1 MQDMSIPS
9 LLLDIMVLA
18 ITVGFVWYGIRRG
31 FIVMLVGSCG
41 RLISCFGAYVGSRAL
56 SSTIYQVYLR
66 DKLIGTVAGT
76 VTDSFSDYDISMQIS
91 TVMQGIPGILR
102 NMIYGLFGDTA
113 QISEQVGEALNGSVQ
128 TISARIVDQVIY
140 PVVYLL
146 LQSILFL
153 LLFFCLKVVINALS
167 ETLRNIRR
175 CFLVGVPDMLV
186 GALFGLIEAA
196 LCIFVVVVFIKLLV
210 YASGAQIPMLTED
223 NIESTYLFK
232 YFYNLSPFSG
242 RWGEL

>member
-1 MQDMSIPS
+1 MQDLSIPS
-9 LLLDIMVLA
+9 RLLDVLVIA
-18 ITVGFVWYGIRRG
+18 VTVGFVWYGIRRG
-31 FIVMLVGSCG
+31 FLVMLVGTCG

-56 SSTIYQVYLR
+56 AGTIYQVYIR
-66 DKLIGTVAGT
+66 DKLVSKVAAT
-76 VTDSFSDYDISMQIS
+76 ITDSFADYDISMQVS

-102 NMIYGLFGDTA
+102 NMIYGVFGGTA
-113 QISEQVGEALNGSVQ
+113 QISEHIGEALFGSIQ
-128 TISARIVDQVIY
+128 TVSSEVVD

-153 LLFFCLKVVINALS
+153 LLFFCLKVVIGALS

-186 GALFGLIEAA
+186 GGLFGLIEAL
-196 LCIFVVVVFIKLLV
+196 LCLFVVVVFIRLLI
-210 YASGAQIPMLTED
+210 YASGAQIPMLTDE
-223 NIESTYLFK
+223 NIQSTYLFK

-242 RWGEL
+242 KW